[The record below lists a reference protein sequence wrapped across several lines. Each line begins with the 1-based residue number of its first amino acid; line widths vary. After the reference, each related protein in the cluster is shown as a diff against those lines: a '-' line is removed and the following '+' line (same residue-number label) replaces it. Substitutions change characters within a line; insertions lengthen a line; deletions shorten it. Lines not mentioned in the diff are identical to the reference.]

1 MEDIVEADPR
11 KEEEIT
17 YKRKKKT
24 GRRGISDDLPRVDE
38 LFDLSEKEK
47 IGMKYIGEEISEK
60 LEITPM
66 KIFVRRIIRKKYV
79 KEGDLKSEFKIAP
92 LPSQILPKTMASS
105 SLLSHIIISK
115 YCDALPLYRQV
126 SILKR
131 ASGELTRQTMAR
143 WLIQVSEKLIPL
155 YNLLQEKLLDSNYLQ
170 MDETT
175 VQVLKEDGKRATSKS
190 YMWVRLRP
198 GDCPIILYDYDPT
211 RRGSVPLELL
221 LGFKGYLQCD
231 GYDGYSPACNK
242 YGLKRVGCWDHARR
256 KFFDAFKSSNGKG
269 VGKKGL
275 DYIKKIYKVE
285 KEIRSLESGDK
296 KRIRKEKSLP
306 ILKEFKFWIDEIRSK
321 IIPNSLGGKAINYAF
336 NEWAYLEKYLEDGN
350 INISNAWIENA
361 IHPFTLGRKN
371 WLFSASVDGAKASA
385 MFYSLIETAK
395 RNEIEPFDY
404 FNKML
409 DKIPDAQEL
418 EDFERLLPLKN
429 QFLIK

>member
-1 MEDIVEADPR
+1 METNNVNELKKIILNQDENILQKEENIFKKDKKIFQYRKEISHLKDIILYLRRKKFAPSSEKDSRQLSLFNEVEDIAETEPR
-11 KEEEIT
+11 KEEEEIT

-190 YMWVRLRP
+190 YMWVRLKP
-198 GDCPIILYDYDPT
+198 GDCPIILYNYDPT

-221 LGFKGYLQCD
+221 LGFKGYLQ
-231 GYDGYSPACNK
+231 P
-242 YGLKRVGCWDHARR
+242 R
-256 KFFDAFKSSNGKG
+256 
-269 VGKKGL
+269 
-275 DYIKKIYKVE
+275 
-285 KEIRSLESGDK
+285 
-296 KRIRKEKSLP
+296 
-306 ILKEFKFWIDEIRSK
+306 
-321 IIPNSLGGKAINYAF
+321 
-336 NEWAYLEKYLEDGN
+336 
-350 INISNAWIENA
+350 
-361 IHPFTLGRKN
+361 
-371 WLFSASVDGAKASA
+371 
-385 MFYSLIETAK
+385 
-395 RNEIEPFDY
+395 
-404 FNKML
+404 
-409 DKIPDAQEL
+409 
-418 EDFERLLPLKN
+418 
-429 QFLIK
+429 

>member
-1 MEDIVEADPR
+1 METNNVNELKKIILKQEENILQKEENILQKDKKIFQKDKKISHLEEIILYLRRKKFAPSSEKDSRQLSLFNEVEDIVEADPR
-11 KEEEIT
+11 KEEEEEIT

-47 IGMKYIGEEISEK
+47 IGMKYIREEISEK

-115 YCDALPLYRQV
+115 YYDALPLYRQV

-275 DYIKKIYKVE
+275 DYIKK
-285 KEIRSLESGDK
+285 
-296 KRIRKEKSLP
+296 
-306 ILKEFKFWIDEIRSK
+306 
-321 IIPNSLGGKAINYAF
+321 
-336 NEWAYLEKYLEDGN
+336 
-350 INISNAWIENA
+350 
-361 IHPFTLGRKN
+361 FTK
-371 WLFSASVDGAKASA
+371 
-385 MFYSLIETAK
+385 
-395 RNEIEPFDY
+395 
-404 FNKML
+404 
-409 DKIPDAQEL
+409 
-418 EDFERLLPLKN
+418 
-429 QFLIK
+429 